1 MMQANLRGELTSNK
15 NLNIQEYDL
24 IDAVARSLHISSPNE
39 LSQLGETLFPAMLN
53 AAIVENDT
61 TKVDSLK
68 SHGANLS
75 AVNCDLRT
83 ALHLACCEGNAA
95 MVKHLLAHGVSV
107 HIRDRYDRTA
117 LMEAIST
124 DNHEIIKILVKCGA
138 HMTGSARGLG
148 EQLCSVAVRG
158 YITRIE
164 SYRLAGAD
172 LSQPDASGRT
182 ALHVASLHGHLE
194 LVRYLMKHFVEKD
207 DQDAL
212 GLSPLD
218 YATRGGHTDVVEFLM
233 SNGVLSSPTS
243 CNGTYYP
250 KLITELS
257 DSEDEGS
264 K

>member
-1 MMQANLRGELTSNK
+1 MQANLRGELTCAK
-15 NLNIQEYDL
+15 NPKLQEFDL

-53 AAIVENDT
+53 AAVIEDDT
-61 TKVDSLK
+61 TKVDTLK
-68 SHGANLS
+68 SHGADLS
-75 AVNCDLRT
+75 AVNYDQRT
-83 ALHLACCEGNAA
+83 ALHIACCEGNEK
-95 MVKHLLAHGVSV
+95 MVKHLLAYGVSV

-124 DNHEIIKILVKCGA
+124 DNQEIIKILVKCGA

-158 YITRIE
+158 YVKRIE

-172 LSQPDASGRT
+172 LTQPDSSGRT

-194 LVRYLMKHFVEKD
+194 LVKYLLKHRVEKD
-207 DQDAL
+207 EVDAL

-218 YATRGGHTDVVEFLM
+218 YATRGGHTEIVEFLLA
-233 SNGVLSSPTS
+233 NGVTFSPSS
-243 CNGTYYP
+243 CNGMHYP
-250 KLITELS
+250 KLITEM
-257 DSEDEGS
+257 SESEEENS
-264 K
+264 M